1 MNSELSLLLKF
12 NVNINNEILVP
23 VFINGNVANSKF
35 EPDSR
40 IESQLGD
47 NIDLY
52 LTLSTELSG
61 FSVRIG

>member
-1 MNSELSLLLKF
+1 MSWPLLIF

-35 EPDSR
+35 EPDSQ

-52 LTLSTELSG
+52 LTLSTDWLLCQDQ
-61 FSVRIG
+61 II